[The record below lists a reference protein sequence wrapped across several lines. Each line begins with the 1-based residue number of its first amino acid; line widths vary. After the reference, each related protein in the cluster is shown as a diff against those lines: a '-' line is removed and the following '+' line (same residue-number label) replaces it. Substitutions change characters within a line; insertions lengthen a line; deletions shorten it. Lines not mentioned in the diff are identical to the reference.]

1 MPLPNFHTCHIKDTD
16 AFEDDSFRTIKREH
30 EGKEYSVIIGKLKGE
45 DSTTEE
51 SYRYNKDTWGESEA
65 KSHCKD
71 HDGSFEAASGEETD
85 KIKPSIKNYRSPFQL
100 KKAPLYRIENKA
112 EDTIIYLYDEIGGW
126 GTPAEQVVKD
136 ITAVKAGT
144 LHIRI
149 NSPGGYVFDGVS
161 IYNAIKQ
168 AKVKTIAHVDGLAAS
183 ISSVIA
189 MGADERRMGE
199 GAFLMIH
206 EPWSM
211 VMGNAADLRKEA
223 DLLDKIR
230 DTIIKTY
237 MEASGKKEDEIKEWM
252 NKETWFNADEAMEFG
267 FVSEIE
273 QIEAKDTIKPTLFN
287 LSSFKNVPDELR
299 EDTKNSDEEDNHSNK
314 RKAEKALRDAGFS
327 RNDAVK
333 IVAKGFQDEGDPQ
346 NEQVDQDV
354 GEPQSDA
361 DKPQSDSGKATEQT
375 EEKADKRDKVTD
387 LIIRATLVTLGKAAT
402 NN

>member
-1 MPLPNFHTCHIKDTD
+1 
-16 AFEDDSFRTIKREH
+16 
-30 EGKEYSVIIGKLKGE
+30 
-45 DSTTEE
+45 
-51 SYRYNKDTWGESEA
+51 
-65 KSHCKD
+65 
-71 HDGSFEAASGEETD
+71 
-85 KIKPSIKNYRSPFQL
+85 
-100 KKAPLYRIENKA
+100 
-112 EDTIIYLYDEIGGW
+112 
-126 GTPAEQVVKD
+126 
-136 ITAVKAGT
+136 
-144 LHIRI
+144 
-149 NSPGGYVFDGVS
+149 
-161 IYNAIKQ
+161 
-168 AKVKTIAHVDGLAAS
+168 VKTIAHVDGLAAS